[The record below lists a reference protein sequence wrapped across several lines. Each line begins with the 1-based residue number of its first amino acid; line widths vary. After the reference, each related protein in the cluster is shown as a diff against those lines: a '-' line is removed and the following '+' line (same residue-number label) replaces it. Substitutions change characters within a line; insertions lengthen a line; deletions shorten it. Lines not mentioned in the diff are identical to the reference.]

1 MTILYIDTTTNYLY
15 SAISINNQITGEIK
29 AKLDKDLSVFTLP
42 KIKEMLEDNQVDP
55 KEVDKLL
62 VVNGPGSFTGVRIGV
77 TIAKTYAWS
86 LKKKISTVSS
96 LKAMALSAKSECAY
110 KVPFIDA
117 RRGYGYAAIYD
128 ENHKAV
134 LKEQY
139 MSIEALKCALEHLP
153 GSYTIIT
160 NTPIEG
166 LENNCE
172 EYDPNFAKIV
182 ENCKDSVELN
192 PHAVNPNYLKL
203 TEAEEKQ
210 KEELI

>member
-15 SAISINNQITGEIK
+15 SAISMNNQITGEIK

-42 KIKEMLEDNQVDP
+42 KIKEMLEDRHIDP
-55 KEVDKLL
+55 KDVDKLL
-62 VVNGPGSFTGVRIGV
+62 VVNGPGSFTGIRIGV

-96 LKAMALSAKSECAY
+96 LMAMALSTKKEKIY

-128 ENHKAV
+128 EENRPV
-134 LKEQY
+134 LKDQY
-139 MSIEALKCALEHLP
+139 MSIEALKCAIEHLP
-153 GSYTIIT
+153 GEYTIIT

-172 EYDPNFAKIV
+172 KYDPNFAKIV
-182 ENCKDSVELN
+182 EFCKDNVESN

>member
-62 VVNGPGSFTGVRIGV
+62 VVNGPGSFTGIRIGV

-86 LKKKISTVSS
+86 LKKKISTLSS
-96 LKAMALSAKSECAY
+96 LKVMALSAKKECTY

-128 ENHKAV
+128 ENYKAV

-153 GSYTIIT
+153 DNYTIIT

-166 LENNCE
+166 LESNCE

-182 ENCKDSVELN
+182 EYCKDSVELN